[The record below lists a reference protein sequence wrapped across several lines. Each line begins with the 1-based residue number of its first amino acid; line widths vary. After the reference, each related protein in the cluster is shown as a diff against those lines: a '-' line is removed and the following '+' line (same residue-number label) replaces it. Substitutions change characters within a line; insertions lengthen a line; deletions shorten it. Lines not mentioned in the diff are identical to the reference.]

1 MRRKIG
7 GDYRALDLY
16 GQIKNISLGEWGRA
30 TEETKCTLEE
40 RRSDLL
46 LLYRRIPRRVQA
58 QEVRD
63 FVGAEGER
71 DFGEEEEI
79 RG

>member
-1 MRRKIG
+1 MAKSRISPLG
-7 GDYRALDLY
+7 NGE
-16 GQIKNISLGEWGRA
+16 GQQKKRSVPWRS
-30 TEETKCTLEE
+30 

-58 QEVRD
+58 REVRD